1 MGLYYFEAERMVSIP
16 LITGLIT
23 DRSSSKSRN
32 GMDVSIPLITGL
44 ITDTGNGH
52 YRRIFHESQSL

>member
-44 ITDTGNGH
+44 ITDSKKAQH
-52 YRRIFHESQSL
+52 